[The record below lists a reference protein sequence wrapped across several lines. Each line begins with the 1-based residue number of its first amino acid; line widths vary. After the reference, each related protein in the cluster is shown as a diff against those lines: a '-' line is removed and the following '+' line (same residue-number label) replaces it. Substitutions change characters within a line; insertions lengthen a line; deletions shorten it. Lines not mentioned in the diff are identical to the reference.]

1 MKHSSVRKELVW
13 VSYAALLVTS
23 TYGQNSPGF
32 KYVNP
37 LIGSANGG

>member
-1 MKHSSVRKELVW
+1 MKHSSARKEFVLF
-13 VSYAALLVTS
+13 SYAALLVAS